1 MIFLLKADELSIL
14 VCWAILLELVGRPV
28 HVLLLLL
35 LALGALRFRVH
46 GCGGHHLKEVR
57 VTIHQKDVID
67 ILECALFGQLL
78 LLQGVDGGGRH
89 PIVCA
94 VALQVEVLDW
104 LQGLDVVGGGL
115 VLRLPI
121 LLELL
126 QQGCCGQN
134 IRSGSTLTLRSDLH
148 TIITD
153 HTLGDNPITRLE
165 CPVIPLHLLYLPPQ
179 LLGRVSQFG

>member
-1 MIFLLKADELSIL
+1 MILLLEADELSIL
-14 VCWAILLELVGRPV
+14 VCRAILLELVGRPV
-28 HVLLLLL
+28 HVLLLL

-57 VTIHQKDVID
+57 VTVNQEDVID
-67 ILECALFGQLL
+67 ILECALLGQLL

-94 VALQVEVLDW
+94 VALQVEVLDR

-121 LLELL
+121 LLELF

-153 HTLGDNPITRLE
+153 HTFGHNPVTRLE
-165 CPVIPLHLLYLPPQ
+165 CPVIPLHLLDLPPQ